1 MSGVAWTWNMPLQ
14 LIWNLY
20 IIAFQS
26 KLNLLIL
33 ITKSKGMELFLFN
46 KTSKWKKKTVSFFFL
61 KKDWLH

>member
-1 MSGVAWTWNMPLQ
+1 MPGVAWTWNMPLQ

-46 KTSKWKKKTVSFFFL
+46 KTSKWKKKL
-61 KKDWLH
+61 